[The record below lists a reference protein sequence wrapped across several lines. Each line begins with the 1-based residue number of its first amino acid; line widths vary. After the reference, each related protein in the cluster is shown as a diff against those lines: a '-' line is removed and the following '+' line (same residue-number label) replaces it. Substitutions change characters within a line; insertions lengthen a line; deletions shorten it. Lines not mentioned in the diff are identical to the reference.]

1 MAYILVTSEGKNYFI
16 KIIYNLG
23 IPMKFHGIS
32 KQEAVKYTG
41 LVYDLVL
48 FAKKSLDDLKK
59 GDHRVDHSKEK
70 NPQFSMRL
78 RLKHGVEII
87 IIQGI
92 KYII

>member
-1 MAYILVTSEGKNYFI
+1 MKYEG
-16 KIIYNLG
+16 LTR
-23 IPMKFHGIS
+23 
-32 KQEAVKYTG
+32 QEAVKYTG

-59 GDHRVDHSKEK
+59 GDHKVDHSKEK

-87 IIQGI
+87 IVQGRKI
-92 KYII
+92 L